1 MVATAEDKET
11 IKTFEAYLAQQALE
25 REAFEQRFEVPDVN
39 IWFQTSR
46 AHRAVARL
54 PEGKTGRQALWEAQ
68 SRPMDKTWALQF
80 SEYSA
85 GDHYLR
91 CHAPITDQLTLNRK
105 EFEAYRAAGGDTYQS
120 AWFTKATA
128 QGLLGEETPS
138 HVHVYV
144 RELVSRY
151 PAEVTPAFYDQ
162 LLAAAIKLHT
172 TSQKLAFEAFRI
184 EQEVRLRK
192 EKRERDEQT
201 NG

>member
-1 MVATAEDKET
+1 MEVDAFEDMMKQY
-11 IKTFEAYLAQQALE
+11 KLSK
-25 REAFEQRFEVPDVN
+25 EAFEARFEVPDVN
-39 IWFQTSR
+39 VWFQTSR

-80 SEYSA
+80 PEYSA

-91 CHAPITDQLTLNRK
+91 CHAPITDQLTLNRR

-120 AWFTKATA
+120 AWFKKATA

-144 RELVSRY
+144 RELASIY
-151 PAEVTPAFYDQ
+151 PAEVTPAFYEQ
-162 LLAAAIKLHT
+162 LLAAALKLHT

-184 EQEVRLRK
+184 EREVQLRK
-192 EKRERDEQT
+192 EKRERDDTEP
-201 NG
+201 